1 MALAIFSPPLDQ
13 FEAIFVGERKILQGT
28 KKGEKMENA
37 EKKDIILFVP
47 RSNLLTAVLVGFI
60 SLFIGLAFPFL
71 VGWQLLTFGV
81 SLLFIIG
88 GLWLGSVLA
97 WKLLHRPVLIVNS
110 EGICSQHPM
119 FGTKIRWEEM
129 DAVYRINAKNGGAFA
144 VDISP
149 AGLVAFLSRQSK
161 RLPKGRDLAGPQLA
175 LGIPAANLPIP
186 VDELLAQIRER
197 FAEQIERYHI
207 DCSAD

>member
-1 MALAIFSPPLDQ
+1 M
-13 FEAIFVGERKILQGT
+13 EERKVLQGIS
-28 KKGEKMENA
+28 KKEKTMEDS

-60 SLFIGLAFPFL
+60 SFFIGLAFPFL
-71 VGWQLLTFGV
+71 AGWQLLTFGV

-119 FGTKIRWEEM
+119 FSINILWEEI
-129 DAVYRINAKNGGAFA
+129 DSIYRINTRRGGVFA

-149 AGLVAFLSRQSK
+149 AGYVALMARQSK
-161 RLPKGRDLAGPQLA
+161 RLPKGRDLAGSQLA
-175 LGIPAANLPIP
+175 LGIPAANLPIL